1 MCTNL
6 HLDCKIVQIFYICIM
21 IPRQIEEIIRKAV
34 EQFPVI
40 TLTGPRQSG
49 KTTLLKTMFPHYTY
63 VSLEEP
69 DIREWAEADPRNFL
83 NHFEKYVIFDEV
95 QRTPHL
101 FSYLQTIVD
110 SKNIPGHYILSG
122 SQSFLLNEKISQSL
136 AGRAAV
142 FNLLPLSMEEL
153 KVTTFMQD
161 ELNSLII
168 KGFYPRIY
176 DMNIDPVLFYS
187 SYVNTYVER
196 DVRLIRNITN
206 LSDFIRFLKLC
217 AGRTG
222 QLLNVSS
229 IATECGISVNT
240 AKGWLALLEQ
250 SFIVFLLRPYH
261 LNFNKRIVKMP
272 KLYFYDTGLICS
284 LLEIENERQLNTHYL
299 RGNIF
304 ENFIITELIKGRT
317 NKGRTP
323 NQYFWR
329 NNHGY
334 EIDCIIDHVS
344 GPIAVEIKS
353 GETFSSGFLKGLKY
367 WEQLTGLTK
376 NKNWL
381 IYGGEITRDISDSI
395 TLLGWK
401 VIDRLTNL

>member
-1 MCTNL
+1 
-6 HLDCKIVQIFYICIM
+6 
-21 IPRQIEEIIRKAV
+21 
-34 EQFPVI
+34 
-40 TLTGPRQSG
+40 
-49 KTTLLKTMFPHYTY
+49 MFPQYTY

-69 DIREWAEADPRNFL
+69 DIREWAETDPRNFL

-110 SKNIPGHYILSG
+110 SKNIPGLFILSG
-122 SQSFLLNEKISQSL
+122 SQSFLLNERISQSL

-142 FNLLPLSMEEL
+142 LNLLPLSLEEL
-153 KVTTFMQD
+153 KATPFLHD
-161 ELNSLII
+161 ELNRLIF

-176 DMNIDPVLFYS
+176 DQNIDPALFYS
-187 SYVNTYVER
+187 SYLNTYVER
-196 DVRLIRNITN
+196 DVRLIRNITE
-206 LSDFIRFLKLC
+206 LSDFIRFIKLC

-250 SFIVFLLRPYH
+250 SFIVFFLRPYH

-299 RGNIF
+299 KSNIF
-304 ENFIITELIKGRT
+304 ENFIITELIKGRM

-323 NQYFWR
+323 NHYFWR
-329 NNHGY
+329 INHGY
-334 EIDCIIDHVS
+334 EIDCIIDHAE

-353 GETFSSGFLKGLKY
+353 GETFSSEFLKALKY
-367 WEQLTGLTK
+367 WEKLTGLTK

-381 IYGGEITRDISDSI
+381 IYGGEITRNIGDSI
-395 TLLGWK
+395 TLLSWK
-401 VIDRLTNL
+401 ELNRLSNL